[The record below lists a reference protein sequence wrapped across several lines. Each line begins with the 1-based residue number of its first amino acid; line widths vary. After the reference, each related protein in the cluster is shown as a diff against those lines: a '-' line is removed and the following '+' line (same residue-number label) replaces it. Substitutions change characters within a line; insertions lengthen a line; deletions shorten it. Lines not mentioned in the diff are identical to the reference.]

1 MTRMIDPSLARLGQ
15 LQSILQSSDE
25 SRTTILFS
33 TASTKPNTILSTGTA
48 GDVSSLASASLMLR
62 MVLLQFTLTQVL
74 LPVRETTSIQNGRL
88 RPFAK
93 TLSWASSSRRSCRRA
108 YQRAWV
114 NKILDACMDGW
125 MDGWM
130 HGCMDAWMDGCMHG
144 WMHAETFPAKP
155 LPVWVI
161 LFKKFTLQEALYSK
175 HSLSTAPGTGI
186 LVESLRPK
194 FIDPVFLTLRS
205 LRMRARASALARAT
219 DLTRP
224 LNLRTTA
231 RAILATHSSQPEMES
246 IRLGLS
252 PPCSS

>member
-130 HGCMDAWMDGCMHG
+130 HGWMDG
-144 WMHAETFPAKP
+144 WMHAWMDACRN
-155 LPVWVI
+155 I
-161 LFKKFTLQEALYSK
+161 S
-175 HSLSTAPGTGI
+175 
-186 LVESLRPK
+186 
-194 FIDPVFLTLRS
+194 
-205 LRMRARASALARAT
+205 
-219 DLTRP
+219 
-224 LNLRTTA
+224 
-231 RAILATHSSQPEMES
+231 
-246 IRLGLS
+246 
-252 PPCSS
+252 C

>member
-130 HGCMDAWMDGCMHG
+130 HGCM
-144 WMHAETFPAKP
+144 HAETFPAKP